1 MWSKEKLEKI
11 IEKNLPEIKEKLFE
25 LNDYIAQHPEL
36 GSEEFESSKKIV
48 NLLRA
53 QGLEV
58 IYPFDG
64 MNTAFKASI
73 NAGKKKKMALLVEYD
88 ALPGIGHACGHC
100 ASGMASIMA
109 ALSLYLSR
117 DEIDAQIDLV
127 GTPDE
132 EMNGMKCLMA
142 DHHVFDEYDFAAM
155 VHMGGT
161 NTLDVNFIALTG
173 LTFQFRGEAAHAAQ
187 APEKGRNALN
197 AVRLLFD
204 SVDMMRQHVI
214 PEARIHGYV
223 KNGGSA
229 SNVVP
234 DYTEAEFLARA
245 PHRDEV
251 VDIVEWMKDCG
262 RAAALATRTQV
273 EIKPL
278 GEPFFDLH
286 ISLQEKMVLKECF
299 EDIGQ
304 ELSHEKFV
312 GSSDMGNV
320 DYICPA
326 FHPVVSIGQELN
338 VHTLE
343 FAGAMTDKR
352 THDGIVNGAKV
363 LLHLIFKL
371 YGNPARLEAIQ
382 KEHREYRGY

>member
-1 MWSKEKLEKI
+1 MWSKETLMRLIENNIPQVMDKI
-11 IEKNLPEIKEKLFE
+11 FE
-25 LNDYIAQHPEL
+25 LNDYIALHPEL

-48 NLLRA
+48 NLL
-53 QGLEV
+53 QNEGLDV

-64 MNTAFKASI
+64 MDTAFKASI
-73 NAGKKKKMALLVEYD
+73 NKGKKNKVALLVEYD
-88 ALPGIGHACGHC
+88 ALPDIGHACGHC

-109 ALSLYLSR
+109 GLSLYLSK
-117 DEIDAQIDLV
+117 DEIDAQIDLI

-161 NTLDVNFIALTG
+161 NTLEVDFIALTG
-173 LTFQFRGEAAHAAQ
+173 LTFQFYGQAAHAAQ

-204 SVDMMRQHVI
+204 SVDMMRQHVTS
-214 PEARIHGYV
+214 EARIHGYI
-223 KNGGSA
+223 KNGGNA

-245 PHRDEV
+245 PHTDEV
-251 VDIVEWMKDCG
+251 KDIVDWMKDCG
-262 RAAALATRTQV
+262 RAAALATRTEVKIQ
-273 EIKPL
+273 PL

-286 ISLQEKMVLKECF
+286 VSSEEKTILEECF
-299 EDIGQ
+299 KEVGL
-304 ELSHEKFV
+304 ELSYEKFV
-312 GSSDMGNV
+312 GSSDIGNV

-338 VHTLE
+338 VHTKE
-343 FAGAMTDKR
+343 FADAMTNEQ
-352 THDGIVNGAKV
+352 THTGIVNGAKV
-363 LLHLIFKL
+363 LLN
-371 YGNPARLEAIQ
+371 YMAILQ
-382 KEHREYRGY
+382 N